1 MRSFVLL
8 LLALAAS
15 PLNVRVCAQKAT
27 IPSVGMHI
35 KKTILMAPG
44 HYSLPTPDTNTIQK
58 QGGVIIIEGNNIV
71 LDLAGVVLDG
81 AGNIHSFAPNQF
93 TGIAIEIKPGSSHI
107 TIKNATIKGYK
118 IGIKADRVEA
128 LTIDNCDLSYNYRDA
143 LKSNFEK
150 EDEEDWMSYHQNETD
165 EWMRYGAGIYIKNCK
180 GAIVTN
186 NTVTNGQCGL
196 MLTSCNDALVT
207 DNNFSF
213 NSGIGIGL
221 YKSSYNNINH
231 NTLDFNVRGYHYK
244 KYRRGQDS
252 AAILVFEQ
260 CNHNIFAYNSAT
272 HSGDGFFLWAGQT
285 TMDTG
290 LGGCNDNFIYGNDFS
305 YAPTNGVEVTFSSN
319 LIMKNTITNC
329 DHGVWGGYSFETDI
343 TDNIFS
349 GNRIAI
355 AIEHGQNINIAL
367 NNFKGDKTGIKLWSR
382 ATQPPDWKYP
392 QFKNTDSKNY
402 YIATN
407 SFENNNT
414 VYDIMGT
421 DSVYLS
427 GNTKTNLAQLYKL
440 GERIHELDT
449 TKENEEV
456 GLDYAVDKRLQKVK
470 ATSTPLTNF
479 PSGLTEMRITNW
491 GPYNFEY
498 PLIWLTNIDSA
509 GLYHFEI
516 LGNMAASWRLQS
528 ISGFTITEPLTGV
541 FPATFTAMPT
551 TNLGTAIATKN
562 IVFEYTGPDY
572 KNVFG
577 VEEKSGS
584 LFKYNAPELH
594 STPRN

>member
-8 LLALAAS
+8 LLTIAAS
-15 PLNVRVCAQKAT
+15 TLNVRLEAQKAT
-27 IPSVGMHI
+27 IPSVGLHI
-35 KKTILMAPG
+35 KKSILVAPG
-44 HYSLPTPDTNTIQK
+44 HYSLPTKDTNSIQK
-58 QGGVIIIEGNNIV
+58 QGGVIIIEGKNIV

-81 AGNIHSFAPNQF
+81 AGNKPLFAPNQF

-107 TIKNATIKGYK
+107 TIKNAIIKGYK
-118 IGIKADRVEA
+118 IGIKADSVEA
-128 LTIDNCDLSYNYRDA
+128 LTIDNCNLSYNYRDA

-150 EDEEDWMSYHQNETD
+150 EDEDDWMSFHQNEKD

-180 GAIVTN
+180 GATITN

-260 CNHNIFAYNSAT
+260 CNHNIFTFNSAT

-329 DHGVWGGYSFETDI
+329 DHGV
-343 TDNIFS
+343 
-349 GNRIAI
+349 
-355 AIEHGQNINIAL
+355 
-367 NNFKGDKTGIKLWSR
+367 
-382 ATQPPDWKYP
+382 
-392 QFKNTDSKNY
+392 
-402 YIATN
+402 
-407 SFENNNT
+407 
-414 VYDIMGT
+414 
-421 DSVYLS
+421 
-427 GNTKTNLAQLYKL
+427 
-440 GERIHELDT
+440 
-449 TKENEEV
+449 
-456 GLDYAVDKRLQKVK
+456 
-470 ATSTPLTNF
+470 
-479 PSGLTEMRITNW
+479 
-491 GPYNFEY
+491 
-498 PLIWLTNIDSA
+498 
-509 GLYHFEI
+509 
-516 LGNMAASWRLQS
+516 
-528 ISGFTITEPLTGV
+528 
-541 FPATFTAMPT
+541 
-551 TNLGTAIATKN
+551 
-562 IVFEYTGPDY
+562 
-572 KNVFG
+572 
-577 VEEKSGS
+577 
-584 LFKYNAPELH
+584 
-594 STPRN
+594 

>member
-1 MRSFVLL
+1 MRSFILL
-8 LLALAAS
+8 IAALVANT
-15 PLNVRVCAQKAT
+15 LNVSVWAQKAT
-27 IPSVGMHI
+27 IPSVGLHI
-35 KKTILMAPG
+35 KKTILVAPG
-44 HYSLPTPDTNTIQK
+44 HYALPTPDTNSIQK
-58 QGGVIIIEGNNIV
+58 QGGVIVIEGKNIV
-71 LDLAGVVLDG
+71 VDLAGVVLDG
-81 AGNIHSFAPNQF
+81 AGNKPAFAPDQF
-93 TGIAIEIKPGSSHI
+93 NGIAIEIKPGSSHI

-118 IGIKADRVEA
+118 IGIKADSVEA

-150 EDEEDWMSYHQNETD
+150 ENEDDWMSFHQNEED
-165 EWMRYGAGIYIKNCK
+165 EWMRYGAGIYIKKCK
-180 GAIVTN
+180 GAIITN

-231 NTLDFNVRGYHYK
+231 NSLDFNVRGYSYK

-349 GNRIAI
+349 DNRIAI
-355 AIEHGQNINIAL
+355 AIEHGQNINVAL

-382 ATQPPDWKYP
+382 ATQPSDWKYP
-392 QFKNTDSKNY
+392 QLKNTDSKNY

-421 DSVYLS
+421 DSIYLS
-427 GNTKTNLAQLYKL
+427 GNNKTNAAQFYKL
-440 GERIHELDT
+440 GERIHELDS

-456 GLDYAVDKRLQKVK
+456 GLDYAIDKRLQKVK
-470 ATSTPLTNF
+470 ATSSPLTSF
-479 PSGLTEMRITNW
+479 RHGLAEMRITNW

-498 PLIWLTNIDSA
+498 PLIWLKSIDSA
-509 GLYHFEI
+509 GLYHFEV
-516 LGNMAASWRLQS
+516 LGNITASWHLKS
-528 ISGFTITEPLTGV
+528 MSGFTIVDSLTGV
-541 FPATFTAMPT
+541 FPAEFTAMPT
-551 TNLGTAIATKN
+551 NNLSTAPITHE

-577 VEEKSGS
+577 QTSKTGS
-584 LFKYNAPELH
+584 LFKFAQKP
-594 STPRN
+594 

>member
-8 LLALAAS
+8 LLAVAATT
-15 PLNVRVCAQKAT
+15 LNVRLEAQKAT
-27 IPSVGMHI
+27 IPSVGLHI

-44 HYSLPTPDTNTIQK
+44 HYSLPTSDTNSIQN
-58 QGGVIIIEGNNIV
+58 QGGVIVIEGKNIV
-71 LDLAGVVLDG
+71 VDLAGVVLNG
-81 AGNIHSFAPNQF
+81 AGKNPTFAPNQF
-93 TGIAIEIKPGSSHI
+93 DGIAIEIKPGSSHI

-143 LKSNFEK
+143 LKSNIEK
-150 EDEEDWMSYHQNETD
+150 EDESDWMSFHNNEND

-180 GAIVTN
+180 GATITN

-231 NTLDFNVRGYHYK
+231 NTLDFNVRGYSYK

-319 LIMKNTITNC
+319 LIMKNTIKEC

-343 TDNIFS
+343 TDNIFE
-349 GNRIAI
+349 GNRIAV

-367 NNFKGDKTGIKLWSR
+367 NRFKNDKTGIKLWSR
-382 ATQPPDWKYP
+382 ETQPSDWKYP
-392 QFKNTDSKNY
+392 KLKNTDSKNY

-421 DSVYLS
+421 DSIYLS
-427 GNTKTNLAQLYKL
+427 GNTKINTGQHYKL
-440 GERIHELDT
+440 GVRIHELDS

-456 GLDYAVDKRLQKVK
+456 GLDYAIDKRLQKVK
-470 ATSTPLTNF
+470 ATSTPLTSF
-479 PSGLTEMRITNW
+479 RHGLEEIRITNW
-491 GPYNFEY
+491 GPYNFDY
-498 PLIWLTNIDSA
+498 PLIWLTNIDST
-509 GLYHFEI
+509 GRYHFEV
-516 LGNMAASWRLQS
+516 LGNITASWRLHS
-528 ISGFTITEPLTGV
+528 MSGFTIVDPLTGV
-541 FPATFTAMPT
+541 FPAVFTAMPT
-551 TNLGTAIATKN
+551 NNLGTAPVNKE
-562 IVFEYTGPDY
+562 IVFEYTGPEY
-572 KNVFG
+572 KNAFG
-577 VEEKSGS
+577 VTQKSGS
-584 LFKYNAPELH
+584 LFSFNTTNLH

>member
-1 MRSFVLL
+1 MRSIVLL
-8 LLALAAS
+8 LLAIAVS
-15 PLNVRVCAQKAT
+15 TLNVRLEAQKGT
-27 IPSVGMHI
+27 IPSVGLHI
-35 KKTILMAPG
+35 KKSILVAPG
-44 HYSLPTPDTNTIQK
+44 HYSLPTKDTNSIQK
-58 QGGVIIIEGNNIV
+58 QGGVIVIEGKNIV

-81 AGNIHSFAPNQF
+81 AGNKPLFAPNQF
-93 TGIAIEIKPGSSHI
+93 TGIAIEIKAGSSHI

-118 IGIKADRVEA
+118 IGIKADSVEA
-128 LTIDNCDLSYNYRDA
+128 LTIDNCDLSYNYREA

-150 EDEEDWMSYHQNETD
+150 ENEDDWMSFHQNEND
-165 EWMRYGAGIYIKNCK
+165 EWMRYGAGLYIKNCK
-180 GAIVTN
+180 GATITN
-186 NTVTNGQCGL
+186 STVTNGQCGL

-231 NTLDFNVRGYHYK
+231 NQLNFNVRGYHYK

-260 CNHNIFAYNSAT
+260 CNHNIFAFNSAT

-290 LGGCNDNFIYGNDFS
+290 VGGCNDNFIYGNDFS

-319 LIMKNTITNC
+319 LIMKNMIKDC

-367 NNFKGDKTGIKLWSR
+367 NSFKGDKTGIKLWSR
-382 ATQPPDWKYP
+382 ETQPADWKYP
-392 QFKNTDSKNY
+392 QLKNTDSKNY

-407 SFENNNT
+407 SFDNHNT

-421 DSVYLS
+421 DSIYLS
-427 GNTKTNLAQLYKL
+427 GNTKINTGQRYKL
-440 GERIHELDT
+440 GARIHEMDS

-456 GLDYAVDKRLQKVK
+456 GLDYAIDKRLQKVK
-470 ATSTPLTNF
+470 ATSTPLTSF
-479 PSGLTEMRITNW
+479 RHGLAEMRITNW

-498 PLIWLTNIDSA
+498 PLIWLTNIDST
-509 GLYHFEI
+509 GCYHFEV
-516 LGNMAASWRLQS
+516 LGNEAASWRLHT
-528 ISGFTITEPLTGV
+528 ISGFSITDSLTGA

-551 TNLGTAIATKN
+551 SSLDSKAATKQ
-562 IVFEYTGPDY
+562 IVFEYTGPEY

-577 VEEKSGS
+577 LTGKTGS
-584 LFKYNAPELH
+584 IFRCANLP
-594 STPRN
+594 

>member
-8 LLALAAS
+8 LLTIAATT
-15 PLNVRVCAQKAT
+15 LNVRLEAQKAT

-35 KKTILMAPG
+35 KKTILVAPG
-44 HYSLPTPDTNTIQK
+44 HYSLPTQDTNSIQK
-58 QGGVIIIEGNNIV
+58 QGGVIIIEGKNIV

-81 AGNIHSFAPNQF
+81 AGPSFMPDQF
-93 TGIAIEIKPGSSHI
+93 SGIAIEIKPGSSHI

-118 IGIKADRVEA
+118 IGIKADSVEA

-150 EDEEDWMSYHQNETD
+150 ENEDDWMSFHQNEKD

-180 GAIVTN
+180 GATITN

-196 MLTSCNDALVT
+196 MLTSCTDALVT

-305 YAPTNGVEVTFSSN
+305 FAPTNGVEVTFSSN
-319 LIMKNTITNC
+319 LIMKNTITHC

-349 GNRIAI
+349 DNRIAI

-382 ATQPPDWKYP
+382 ETQPADWKYP
-392 QFKNTDSKNY
+392 QLKNTDSKNY

-407 SFENNNT
+407 SFDNNNT

-421 DSVYLS
+421 DSIYLS
-427 GNTKTNLAQLYKL
+427 GNTKTNTGQHYKL
-440 GERIHELDT
+440 GERIHEMDS

-456 GLDYAVDKRLQKVK
+456 GLDYAIDKRLQKVK
-470 ATSTPLTNF
+470 AT
-479 PSGLTEMRITNW
+479 W
-491 GPYNFEY
+491 
-498 PLIWLTNIDSA
+498 
-509 GLYHFEI
+509 H
-516 LGNMAASWRLQS
+516 LQS
-528 ISGFTITEPLTGV
+528 ISGFTITDSLTGV
-541 FPATFTAMPT
+541 FPATFTALPIS
-551 TNLGTAIATKN
+551 NLNGVPATKQ

-577 VEEKSGS
+577 ENKKTGS
-584 LFKYNAPELH
+584 LFKYVQKP
-594 STPRN
+594 

>member
-8 LLALAAS
+8 LLAIAVS
-15 PLNVRVCAQKAT
+15 TLNVRLEAQKGT
-27 IPSVGMHI
+27 IPSVGLHI
-35 KKTILMAPG
+35 KKSILVAPG
-44 HYSLPTPDTNTIQK
+44 HYSLPTKDTNSIQK
-58 QGGVIIIEGNNIV
+58 QGGVIIIEGKNIV

-81 AGNIHSFAPNQF
+81 AGNKPLFAPNQF
-93 TGIAIEIKPGSSHI
+93 TGIAIEIKAGSSHI

-118 IGIKADRVEA
+118 IGIKADSVEA

-150 EDEEDWMSYHQNETD
+150 ENEDDWMSFHQNEKD

-180 GAIVTN
+180 GATITN

-231 NTLDFNVRGYHYK
+231 NQLDFNVRGYHYK

-260 CNHNIFAYNSAT
+260 CNHNIFAFNSAT

-382 ATQPPDWKYP
+382 ETQPADWKYP
-392 QFKNTDSKNY
+392 QLKNTDSKNY

-407 SFENNNT
+407 SFDNHNT

-421 DSVYLS
+421 DSIYLS
-427 GNTKTNLAQLYKL
+427 GNTKINTGQCYKL
-440 GERIHELDT
+440 GARIHEMDS

-470 ATSTPLTNF
+470 ATSTPLSTF
-479 PSGLTEMRITNW
+479 RHGLEEMRITNW

-498 PLIWLTNIDSA
+498 PLIWLTNIDST
-509 GLYHFEI
+509 GRYHFEV
-516 LGNMAASWRLQS
+516 LGNEAASWRLHS
-528 ISGFTITEPLTGV
+528 ISGFTIIDSLTGA
-541 FPATFTAMPT
+541 FPAVFTALPT
-551 TNLGTAIATKN
+551 NNLNAVPAPKE

-572 KNVFG
+572 KNAFG
-577 VEEKSGS
+577 VTEKTGS
-584 LFKYNAPELH
+584 LFKYTQKP
-594 STPRN
+594 

>member
-8 LLALAAS
+8 IITIVATT
-15 PLNVRVCAQKAT
+15 LNVSVWAQKAT

-35 KKTILMAPG
+35 KKTILVAPG
-44 HYSLPTPDTNTIQK
+44 HYALPTIDTNTIQK
-58 QGGVIIIEGNNIV
+58 QSGVIVIEGKNIV
-71 LDLAGVVLDG
+71 VDLVGVVIDG
-81 AGNIHSFAPNQF
+81 AGNKSSFAPNQF
-93 TGIAIEIKPGSSHI
+93 NGIAIEIKPGSSNI

-118 IGIKADRVEA
+118 IGIKADSVEA

-143 LKSNFEK
+143 LKSGFEK
-150 EDEEDWMSYHQNETD
+150 EDESDWMSFHNNEND
-165 EWMRYGAGIYIKNCK
+165 EWMRYGAGLYLKNCK
-180 GAIVTN
+180 GATITN

-231 NTLDFNVRGYHYK
+231 NQLDFNVRGYSYK

-260 CNHNIFAYNSAT
+260 CNHNIFAFNSAT

-290 LGGCNDNFIYGNDFS
+290 VGGCNDNFIYGNDFS

-319 LIMKNTITNC
+319 LIMKNIITNC
-329 DHGVWGGYSFETDI
+329 DHGVWGGYSYETDI

-367 NNFKGDKTGIKLWSR
+367 NHFKNDKTGIKLWSR
-382 ATQPPDWKYP
+382 ETQPSDWKYP
-392 QFKNTDSKNY
+392 QLKNTDSKNY

-407 SFENNNT
+407 SFENNST
-414 VYDIMGT
+414 VYDILGT
-421 DSVYLS
+421 DSIYLS
-427 GNTKTNLAQLYKL
+427 GNIKINTGQRYKL
-440 GERIHELDT
+440 GVRIHELDS

-456 GLDYAVDKRLQKVK
+456 ALDYAIDKRLQKVK
-470 ATSTPLTNF
+470 ATSIPLTHF
-479 PSGLTEMRITNW
+479 PVGLQEMRITNW

-498 PLIWLTNIDSA
+498 PLVWLTNIDST
-509 GLYHFEI
+509 GRYHFEV
-516 LGNMAASWRLQS
+516 LGNLTASWRLHS
-528 ISGFTITEPLTGV
+528 ISGFTIVDSLTGV
-541 FPATFTAMPT
+541 FPAVFTAIPT
-551 TNLGTAIATKN
+551 KGSARSIA
-562 IVFEYTGPDY
+562 FEYNGPDY
-572 KNVFG
+572 KNQFG
-577 VEEKSGS
+577 VTEKTRS
-584 LFKYNAPELH
+584 LFGYNLSDLH
-594 STPRN
+594 PTPRD

>member
-8 LLALAAS
+8 LLAIAVS
-15 PLNVRVCAQKAT
+15 TLNVRLEAQKGT
-27 IPSVGMHI
+27 IPSVGLHI
-35 KKTILMAPG
+35 KKSILVAPG
-44 HYSLPTPDTNTIQK
+44 HYSLPTKDTNSIQK
-58 QGGVIIIEGNNIV
+58 QGGVIIIEGKNIV

-81 AGNIHSFAPNQF
+81 AGPSFMPDQF
-93 TGIAIEIKPGSSHI
+93 AGIAIEIKPGSSHI

-118 IGIKADRVEA
+118 IGIKADSVEA

-150 EDEEDWMSYHQNETD
+150 ENEDDWMSFHQNEKD

-180 GAIVTN
+180 GATITN

-231 NTLDFNVRGYHYK
+231 NTLDFNVRGYSFK

-260 CNHNIFAYNSAT
+260 CNHNIFAFNSAT

-319 LIMKNTITNC
+319 LIRKNTITHC

-382 ATQPPDWKYP
+382 ETQPADWKYP
-392 QFKNTDSKNY
+392 QLKNTESKNY

-407 SFENNNT
+407 SFDNNNT

-421 DSVYLS
+421 DSIYLS
-427 GNTKTNLAQLYKL
+427 GNTKTNTGQRYKL
-440 GERIHELDT
+440 GERIHEMDS

-456 GLDYAVDKRLQKVK
+456 GLDYALDKRLQKVK

-479 PSGLTEMRITNW
+479 RHGLTEMRITNW

-498 PLIWLTNIDSA
+498 PLIWLTNIDST
-509 GLYHFEI
+509 GRYHFEV
-516 LGNMAASWRLQS
+516 LGNIAASWRLHT
-528 ISGFTITEPLTGV
+528 ISGFSITDSLTGA

-551 TNLGTAIATKN
+551 SSLDSKAATKQ
-562 IVFEYTGPDY
+562 IIFEYTGPDY

-577 VEEKSGS
+577 LTGKTGS
-584 LFKYNAPELH
+584 TFRCANLPL
-594 STPRN
+594 

>member
-8 LLALAAS
+8 IIAFVATT
-15 PLNVRVCAQKAT
+15 LNVSVWAQKAP
-27 IPSVGMHI
+27 IPSVGMRI
-35 KKTILMAPG
+35 TKSIIMAPG
-44 HYSLPTPDTNTIQK
+44 FYSLPSSDTNTIQK
-58 QGGVIIIEGNNIV
+58 QGGVIVIEGKNIV
-71 LDLAGVVLDG
+71 VDLAGVVLDG
-81 AGNIHSFAPNQF
+81 AGNKSSFAPDQF

-107 TIKNATIKGYK
+107 TIKNASIKGYK
-118 IGIKADRVEA
+118 IGIKADSVEA

-150 EDEEDWMSYHQNETD
+150 EDESDWMSFHNNEND
-165 EWMRYGAGIYIKNCK
+165 EWMRYGAGLYLKNCK
-180 GAIVTN
+180 GATITN

-196 MLTSCNDALVT
+196 MLTSCNNSLIT

-231 NTLDFNVRGYHYK
+231 NQLDFNVRGFSYK

-260 CNHNIFAYNSAT
+260 CNHNIFAFNSAT

-290 LGGCNDNFIYGNDFS
+290 IGGCNDNFIYGNDFS

-319 LIMKNTITNC
+319 LIMKNIITNC
-329 DHGVWGGYSFETDI
+329 DHGVWGGYSYETDI

-367 NNFKGDKTGIKLWSR
+367 NIFKGDKTGIKLWSR
-382 ATQPPDWKYP
+382 ETQPPDWKFA
-392 QFKNTDSKNY
+392 QLKNTDSKNY

-421 DSVYLS
+421 DSIYLS
-427 GNTKTNLAQLYKL
+427 GNTKTNTGQRYKL
-440 GERIHELDT
+440 GARIHELDS

-456 GLDYAVDKRLQKVK
+456 GLDYAIDKRLQKVK
-470 ATSTPLTNF
+470 ATSVPLTHF
-479 PSGLTEMRITNW
+479 PAGLEEIRITNW

-498 PLIWLTNIDSA
+498 PLVWLKRIDST
-509 GLYHFEI
+509 GLYHFEV
-516 LGNMAASWRLQS
+516 LGNITASWRLHS
-528 ISGFTITEPLTGV
+528 MSGFTIVDPLTGV
-541 FPATFTAMPT
+541 FPAVFTAMPT
-551 TNLGTAIATKN
+551 INTGATNISRN

-572 KNVFG
+572 KNQFG
-577 VEEKSGS
+577 INEKNGS
-584 LFKYNAPELH
+584 LFGYNKHLLH
-594 STPRN
+594 PTPRD

>member
-8 LLALAAS
+8 IITIVATT
-15 PLNVRVCAQKAT
+15 LNVSVWAQKAT

-35 KKTILMAPG
+35 KKTILVAPG
-44 HYSLPTPDTNTIQK
+44 HYALPTIDTNTIQK
-58 QGGVIIIEGNNIV
+58 QSGVIVIEGKNIV
-71 LDLAGVVLDG
+71 VDLVGVVIDG
-81 AGNIHSFAPNQF
+81 AGNKSSFAPNQF
-93 TGIAIEIKPGSSHI
+93 NGIAIEIKPGSSNI

-118 IGIKADRVEA
+118 IGIKADSVEA

-143 LKSNFEK
+143 LKSGFEK
-150 EDEEDWMSYHQNETD
+150 EDESDWMSFHNNEND
-165 EWMRYGAGIYIKNCK
+165 EWMRYGAGLYLKNCK
-180 GAIVTN
+180 GATITN

-231 NTLDFNVRGYHYK
+231 NQLDFNVRGYSYK

-290 LGGCNDNFIYGNDFS
+290 VGGCNDNFIYGNDFS

-319 LIMKNTITNC
+319 LIMKNIITNC
-329 DHGVWGGYSFETDI
+329 DHGVWGGYSYETDI

-349 GNRIAI
+349 GSRIAI

-367 NNFKGDKTGIKLWSR
+367 NSFKGDKTGIKLWSR
-382 ATQPPDWKYP
+382 ETQPPDWKFA
-392 QFKNTDSKNY
+392 QLKNTDSKNY

-421 DSVYLS
+421 DSIYLS
-427 GNTKTNLAQLYKL
+427 GNTKINTAQQYKL
-440 GERIHELDT
+440 GARIHELDS

-456 GLDYAVDKRLQKVK
+456 GLDYAIDKRLQKVK
-470 ATSTPLTNF
+470 ATSIPLSHF
-479 PSGLTEMRITNW
+479 PVGLQEMRITNW

-498 PLIWLTNIDSA
+498 PIIWLTNIDST
-509 GLYHFEI
+509 GLYHFEV
-516 LGNMAASWRLQS
+516 LGNITASWRLQS
-528 ISGFTITEPLTGV
+528 ISGFTIIDSLTGV
-541 FPATFTAMPT
+541 FPAVFTAMPT
-551 TNLGTAIATKN
+551 NNLGTAPVNKE

-572 KNVFG
+572 TNVFG
-577 VEEKSGS
+577 IGEKSGR
-584 LFKYNAPELH
+584 LFRYDATRLP
-594 STPRN
+594 STTTN

>member
-1 MRSFVLL
+1 
-8 LLALAAS
+8 
-15 PLNVRVCAQKAT
+15 
-27 IPSVGMHI
+27 
-35 KKTILMAPG
+35 MAPG

-71 LDLAGVVLDG
+71 LDLAGVILDG
-81 AGNIHSFAPNQF
+81 AGNNPSFAPNQF

-196 MLTSCNDALVT
+196 MLTSCNDALVS

-231 NTLDFNVRGYHYK
+231 NQLDFNVRGYHYK

-349 GNRIAI
+349 SNRIAI

-421 DSVYLS
+421 DSIYLS
-427 GNTKTNLAQLYKL
+427 GNTKTNVAQLYKL

-479 PSGLTEMRITNW
+479 RSGLTEMRITNW

-498 PLIWLTNIDSA
+498 PLIWLANIDSA
-509 GLYHFEI
+509 GNYHFEV
-516 LGNMAASWRLQS
+516 LGKEAASWRLQS
-528 ISGFTITEPLTGV
+528 ISGFTITDSLTGV
-541 FPATFTAMPT
+541 FPAVFTALPT
-551 TNLGTAIATKN
+551 NNLGNVTAPKN

-572 KNVFG
+572 KNQFG

>member
-8 LLALAAS
+8 IIAFVATT
-15 PLNVRVCAQKAT
+15 LNVSVWAQKAP
-27 IPSVGMHI
+27 IPSVGMRI
-35 KKTILMAPG
+35 TKSIIMAPG
-44 HYSLPTPDTNTIQK
+44 FYSLPSSDTNTIQK
-58 QGGVIIIEGNNIV
+58 QGGVIVIEGKNIV
-71 LDLAGVVLDG
+71 VDLAGVVLDG
-81 AGNIHSFAPNQF
+81 AGNKSSFAPDQF
-93 TGIAIEIKPGSSHI
+93 TGIAIEIKLGSSHI

-118 IGIKADRVEA
+118 IGIKADHVEA

-150 EDEEDWMSYHQNETD
+150 EDESDWMSFHNNEND
-165 EWMRYGAGIYIKNCK
+165 EWMRYGAGLYLKNCK
-180 GAIVTN
+180 GATITN

-196 MLTSCNDALVT
+196 MLTSCNNALIT

-231 NTLDFNVRGYHYK
+231 NQLDFNVRGFSYK

-260 CNHNIFAYNSAT
+260 CNHNIFAFNSAT

-290 LGGCNDNFIYGNDFS
+290 IGGCNDNFIYGNDFS

-319 LIMKNTITNC
+319 LIMKNIITNC
-329 DHGVWGGYSFETDI
+329 DHGVWGGYSYETDI

-367 NNFKGDKTGIKLWSR
+367 NRFKGDKTGIKLWSR
-382 ATQPPDWKYP
+382 ETQPPDWKFA
-392 QFKNTDSKNY
+392 QLKNTASKNY

-421 DSVYLS
+421 DSIYLS
-427 GNTKTNLAQLYKL
+427 GNTKINTAQQYKL
-440 GERIHELDT
+440 GARIHELDS

-456 GLDYAVDKRLQKVK
+456 GLDYAIDKRLQKVK
-470 ATSTPLTNF
+470 ATSVPLTSF
-479 PSGLTEMRITNW
+479 RHGLEEIRITNW

-498 PLIWLTNIDSA
+498 PLVWLKSIDST
-509 GLYHFEI
+509 GLYHFEV
-516 LGNMAASWRLQS
+516 LGSITASWRLHS
-528 ISGFTITEPLTGV
+528 MNGFTIVDSLTGV
-541 FPATFTAMPT
+541 FPATFTALPT
-551 TNLGTAIATKN
+551 SNTGAATTTKN

-572 KNVFG
+572 TNQFG
-577 VEEKSGS
+577 VTQKSGS
-584 LFKYNAPELH
+584 LFSFNSNNLPPTTTH
-594 STPRN
+594 

>member
-8 LLALAAS
+8 LLAIAVS
-15 PLNVRVCAQKAT
+15 TLNVRLEAQKGT
-27 IPSVGMHI
+27 IPSVGLHI
-35 KKTILMAPG
+35 KKSILVAPG
-44 HYSLPTPDTNTIQK
+44 HYSLPTKDTNSIQK
-58 QGGVIIIEGNNIV
+58 QGGVIVIEGKNIV

-81 AGNIHSFAPNQF
+81 AGNKPLFAPNQF
-93 TGIAIEIKPGSSHI
+93 TGIAIEIKAGSSHI

-118 IGIKADRVEA
+118 IGIKADSVEA
-128 LTIDNCDLSYNYRDA
+128 LTIDNCDLSYNYREA

-150 EDEEDWMSYHQNETD
+150 ENEDDWMSFHQNEND
-165 EWMRYGAGIYIKNCK
+165 EWMRYGAGLYIKNCK
-180 GAIVTN
+180 GATITN

-231 NTLDFNVRGYHYK
+231 NQLDFNVRGYHYK

-260 CNHNIFAYNSAT
+260 CNHNIFAFNSAT

-290 LGGCNDNFIYGNDFS
+290 VGGCNDNFIYGNDFS

-319 LIMKNTITNC
+319 LIMKNMIKDC

-343 TDNIFS
+343 ADNIFS

-367 NNFKGDKTGIKLWSR
+367 NSFKGDKTGIKLWSR
-382 ATQPPDWKYP
+382 ETQPADWKYP
-392 QFKNTDSKNY
+392 QLKNTDSKNY

-407 SFENNNT
+407 SFDNHNT

-421 DSVYLS
+421 DSIYLS
-427 GNTKTNLAQLYKL
+427 GNTKINTGQRYKL
-440 GERIHELDT
+440 GARIHEMDS

-456 GLDYAVDKRLQKVK
+456 GLDYAIDKRLQKVK
-470 ATSTPLTNF
+470 ATSTPLTSF
-479 PSGLTEMRITNW
+479 RHGLAEMRITNW

-498 PLIWLTNIDSA
+498 PLIWLTNIDST
-509 GLYHFEI
+509 GRYHFEV
-516 LGNMAASWRLQS
+516 LGNEAASWRLHT
-528 ISGFTITEPLTGV
+528 ISGFSITDSLTGA

-551 TNLGTAIATKN
+551 SSLDSKAATKQ
-562 IVFEYTGPDY
+562 IVFEYTGPEY

-577 VEEKSGS
+577 LTGKTGS
-584 LFKYNAPELH
+584 IFRCANLP
-594 STPRN
+594 

>member
-8 LLALAAS
+8 LLAITATT
-15 PLNVRVCAQKAT
+15 LNVRLEAQKAT
-27 IPSVGMHI
+27 IPSVGLHI
-35 KKTILMAPG
+35 KKSILVAPG
-44 HYSLPTPDTNTIQK
+44 HYSLASADTNSIQK
-58 QGGVIIIEGNNIV
+58 QGGVIIIEGKNIV

-81 AGNIHSFAPNQF
+81 ASNKTPFTPDQF
-93 TGIAIEIKPGSSHI
+93 DGIAIEIKPGSSHI

-118 IGIKADRVEA
+118 IGIKADSVEA
-128 LTIDNCDLSYNYRDA
+128 LTIDNCDLSYNYREA
-143 LKSNFEK
+143 LKSNIEK
-150 EDEEDWMSYHQNETD
+150 EDESDWMSFHNNEND
-165 EWMRYGAGIYIKNCK
+165 EWMRYGAGIYLTNCK
-180 GAIVTN
+180 NAVITE

-196 MLTSCNDALVT
+196 MLTRCNNALVT

-231 NTLDFNVRGYHYK
+231 NQLDFNVRGYSYK

-252 AAILVFEQ
+252 AALLVFEQ

-290 LGGCNDNFIYGNDFS
+290 VGGCNDNFIYGNDFS

-319 LIMKNTITNC
+319 LIMKNTIKDC

-367 NNFKGDKTGIKLWSR
+367 NRFKGDKTGIKLWSR
-382 ATQPPDWKYP
+382 AVQPADWKFA
-392 QFKNTDSKNY
+392 QIKNTDSKNY

-421 DSVYLS
+421 DSIYLS
-427 GNTKTNLAQLYKL
+427 GNIKTNSAQLYKL
-440 GERIHELDT
+440 GVRIHELDS

-456 GLDYAVDKRLQKVK
+456 GLDYAIDKRLQKVK
-470 ATSTPLTNF
+470 ATSTPLTHF
-479 PSGLTEMRITNW
+479 PNGLQEMRITNW

-498 PLIWLTNIDSA
+498 PLIWLTNIDST
-509 GLYHFEI
+509 GKYHFEV
-516 LGNMAASWRLQS
+516 LGLQTASWRLHNV
-528 ISGFTITEPLTGV
+528 SGFTIIDHLTGV
-541 FPATFTAMPT
+541 FPATFTAVPT
-551 TNLGTAIATKN
+551 FNTGATNISRN

-572 KNVFG
+572 KNAFG
-577 VEEKSGS
+577 VVLKSGS
-584 LFKYNAPELH
+584 LFSCNNLP
-594 STPRN
+594 

>member
-1 MRSFVLL
+1 
-8 LLALAAS
+8 
-15 PLNVRVCAQKAT
+15 
-27 IPSVGMHI
+27 
-35 KKTILMAPG
+35 
-44 HYSLPTPDTNTIQK
+44 
-58 QGGVIIIEGNNIV
+58 
-71 LDLAGVVLDG
+71 
-81 AGNIHSFAPNQF
+81 
-93 TGIAIEIKPGSSHI
+93 
-107 TIKNATIKGYK
+107 ATIKGYK
-118 IGIKADRVEA
+118 IGIKADSVEA

-143 LKSNFEK
+143 LKSSFEK
-150 EDEEDWMSYHQNETD
+150 EDEDDWMSFHNNEND
-165 EWMRYGAGIYIKNCK
+165 EWMRYGAGIYVTNCK
-180 GAIVTN
+180 NAVITE

-196 MLTSCNDALVT
+196 MLTSCNNALVT

-231 NTLDFNVRGYHYK
+231 NRLDFNVRGYSYK

-260 CNHNIFAYNSAT
+260 CNHNIFAFNSAT

-290 LGGCNDNFIYGNDFS
+290 VGGCNDNFIYGNDFS

-319 LIMKNTITNC
+319 LIMKNTIKDC

-349 GNRIAI
+349 GNRIAV

-367 NNFKGDKTGIKLWSR
+367 NRFKNDKTGIKLWSR
-382 ATQPPDWKYP
+382 ETQPSDWKFA
-392 QFKNTDSKNY
+392 QLKNTDSKNY

-421 DSVYLS
+421 DSIYLS
-427 GNTKTNLAQLYKL
+427 GNTKTNTGQRYKL
-440 GERIHELDT
+440 GARIHELDS

-456 GLDYAVDKRLQKVK
+456 GLDYAIDKRLQKVK
-470 ATSTPLTNF
+470 ATSTPLTHF
-479 PSGLTEMRITNW
+479 PAGLQEMRITNW

-498 PLIWLTNIDSA
+498 PLIWLTKIDST
-509 GLYHFEI
+509 GLYHFEVLASI
-516 LGNMAASWRLQS
+516 TASWRLHS
-528 ISGFTITEPLTGV
+528 VNGFTIINHLTGV
-541 FPATFTAMPT
+541 FPAVFTAVPT
-551 TNLGTAIATKN
+551 NNTTTTSMNRS

-572 KNVFG
+572 KNAFG
-577 VEEKSGS
+577 VTQQTGS
-584 LFKYNAPELH
+584 LFSWTNLP
-594 STPRN
+594 

>member
-8 LLALAAS
+8 LLAIAVS
-15 PLNVRVCAQKAT
+15 TLNVRLEAQKGT
-27 IPSVGMHI
+27 IPSVGLHI
-35 KKTILMAPG
+35 KKSILVAPG
-44 HYSLPTPDTNTIQK
+44 HYSLPTKDTNSIQK
-58 QGGVIIIEGNNIV
+58 QGGVIVIEGKNIV

-81 AGNIHSFAPNQF
+81 AGNKPLFAPNQF
-93 TGIAIEIKPGSSHI
+93 TGIAIEIKAGSSHI

-118 IGIKADRVEA
+118 IGIKADSVEA
-128 LTIDNCDLSYNYRDA
+128 LTIDNCDLSYNYREA

-150 EDEEDWMSYHQNETD
+150 ENEDDWMSFHQNEND
-165 EWMRYGAGIYIKNCK
+165 EWMRYGAGLYIKNCK
-180 GAIVTN
+180 GATITN
-186 NTVTNGQCGL
+186 STVTNGQCGL

-231 NTLDFNVRGYHYK
+231 NQLDFNVRGYHYK

-260 CNHNIFAYNSAT
+260 CNHNIFAFNSAT

-290 LGGCNDNFIYGNDFS
+290 VGGCNDNFIYGNDFS

-319 LIMKNTITNC
+319 LIMKNMIKDC

-367 NNFKGDKTGIKLWSR
+367 NSFKGDKTGIKLWSR
-382 ATQPPDWKYP
+382 ETQPADWKYP
-392 QFKNTDSKNY
+392 QLKNTDSKNY

-407 SFENNNT
+407 SFDNHNT

-421 DSVYLS
+421 DSIYLS
-427 GNTKTNLAQLYKL
+427 GNTKINTGQRYKL
-440 GERIHELDT
+440 GARIHEMDS

-456 GLDYAVDKRLQKVK
+456 GLDYAIDKRLQKVK
-470 ATSTPLTNF
+470 ATSTPLTSF
-479 PSGLTEMRITNW
+479 RHGLAEMRITNW

-498 PLIWLTNIDSA
+498 PLIWLTNIDST
-509 GLYHFEI
+509 GRYHFEV
-516 LGNMAASWRLQS
+516 LGNEAASWRLHT
-528 ISGFTITEPLTGV
+528 ISGFSITDSLTGA

-551 TNLGTAIATKN
+551 SSLDSKAATKQ
-562 IVFEYTGPDY
+562 IVFEYTGPEY

-577 VEEKSGS
+577 LTGKTGAF
-584 LFKYNAPELH
+584 LDALIYH
-594 STPRN
+594 

>member
-8 LLALAAS
+8 LLAIAATT
-15 PLNVRVCAQKAT
+15 LNVRLEAQKAT
-27 IPSVGMHI
+27 IPSVGLHI
-35 KKTILMAPG
+35 KKSILVAPG
-44 HYSLPTPDTNTIQK
+44 HYSLPTKDTNTIQK
-58 QGGVIIIEGNNIV
+58 QGGVIIIEGKNIV

-81 AGNIHSFAPNQF
+81 AGNTPSFAPNQF

-107 TIKNATIKGYK
+107 TIKNAIIKGYK
-118 IGIKADRVEA
+118 IGIKADSVEA
-128 LTIDNCDLSYNYRDA
+128 LTIDNCNLSYNYRDA

-150 EDEEDWMSYHQNETD
+150 EDEDDWMSFHQNEKD
-165 EWMRYGAGIYIKNCK
+165 EWMRYGTGIYIKNCK
-180 GAIVTN
+180 GATITN

-260 CNHNIFAYNSAT
+260 CNHNIFAFNSAT

-367 NNFKGDKTGIKLWSR
+367 NSFKGDKTGIKLWSR
-382 ATQPPDWKYP
+382 ETQPADWKYP
-392 QFKNTDSKNY
+392 QLKNTESKNY

-407 SFENNNT
+407 SFNNNNT
-414 VYDIMGT
+414 VYEIMGT
-421 DSVYLS
+421 DSIYLS
-427 GNTKTNLAQLYKL
+427 GNTKTNTGQRYKL
-440 GERIHELDT
+440 GGRIHEMDS

-456 GLDYAVDKRLQKVK
+456 GLDYAIDKRLQKVK
-470 ATSTPLTNF
+470 ATSTPLTSF
-479 PSGLTEMRITNW
+479 RHGLEEMRITNW

-498 PLIWLTNIDSA
+498 PLIWLTNIDST
-509 GLYHFEI
+509 GRYHFEV
-516 LGNMAASWRLQS
+516 LGNEAASWRLYS
-528 ISGFTITEPLTGV
+528 ISGFTIIDSLTGA
-541 FPATFTAMPT
+541 FPATFTAVPIS
-551 TNLGTAIATKN
+551 NLDAKTATKN

-572 KNVFG
+572 KNTFG
-577 VEEKSGS
+577 VTEKSGS
-584 LFKYNAPELH
+584 LFSFNTTNLH

>member
-1 MRSFVLL
+1 MRSFIFLIA
-8 LLALAAS
+8 ALVANT
-15 PLNVRVCAQKAT
+15 LNVSVWAQKAP
-27 IPSVGMHI
+27 IPSVGMRI
-35 KKTILMAPG
+35 TKSIIMAPG
-44 HYSLPTPDTNTIQK
+44 FYSLPSSDTNTIQK
-58 QGGVIIIEGNNIV
+58 QGGVIVIEGKNIV
-71 LDLAGVVLDG
+71 VDLAGVVLDG
-81 AGNIHSFAPNQF
+81 AGNKSSFAPDQF

-107 TIKNATIKGYK
+107 TIKNASIKGYK
-118 IGIKADRVEA
+118 IGIKADSVEA

-150 EDEEDWMSYHQNETD
+150 EDESDWMSFHNNEND
-165 EWMRYGAGIYIKNCK
+165 EWMRYGAGLYLKNCK
-180 GAIVTN
+180 GATITN

-196 MLTSCNDALVT
+196 MLTSCNNSLIT

-231 NTLDFNVRGYHYK
+231 NQLDFNVRGFSYK

-260 CNHNIFAYNSAT
+260 CNHNIFAFNSAT

-290 LGGCNDNFIYGNDFS
+290 IGGCNDNFIYGNDFS

-319 LIMKNTITNC
+319 LIMKNIITNC
-329 DHGVWGGYSFETDI
+329 DHGVWGGYSYETDI

-367 NNFKGDKTGIKLWSR
+367 NIFKGDKTGIKLWSR
-382 ATQPPDWKYP
+382 ETQPPDWKFA
-392 QFKNTDSKNY
+392 QLKNTDSKNY

-421 DSVYLS
+421 DSIYLS
-427 GNTKTNLAQLYKL
+427 GNTKTNTGQRYKL
-440 GERIHELDT
+440 GARIHELDS

-456 GLDYAVDKRLQKVK
+456 GLDYAIDKRLQKVK
-470 ATSTPLTNF
+470 ATSVPLTHF
-479 PSGLTEMRITNW
+479 PAGLEEIRITNW

-498 PLIWLTNIDSA
+498 PLVWLKGIDST
-509 GLYHFEI
+509 GLYHFEV
-516 LGNMAASWRLQS
+516 LGSITASWRLHS
-528 ISGFTITEPLTGV
+528 MNGFTIVDSLTGV
-541 FPATFTAMPT
+541 FPATFTALPIINMGAT
-551 TNLGTAIATKN
+551 TISRN

-572 KNVFG
+572 KNQFG
-577 VEEKSGS
+577 VDEKSGS
-584 LFKYNAPELH
+584 LFGYNK
-594 STPRN
+594 

>member
-8 LLALAAS
+8 IITIVATT
-15 PLNVRVCAQKAT
+15 LNVSVWAQKAT
-27 IPSVGMHI
+27 IPSVGMRI
-35 KKTILMAPG
+35 TKSIVVAPG
-44 HYSLPTPDTNTIQK
+44 HYSLSSSDTNTVQK
-58 QGGVIIIEGNNIV
+58 QGGVIVIEGKNIV

-81 AGNIHSFAPNQF
+81 AGNKSSFAPDQF
-93 TGIAIEIKPGSSHI
+93 NGIAIEIKPGSSHI

-118 IGIKADRVEA
+118 IGIKADNVEA

-143 LKSNFEK
+143 LKSGFEK
-150 EDEEDWMSYHQNETD
+150 EDESDWMSFHNNEND
-165 EWMRYGAGIYIKNCK
+165 EWMRYGASLYLKNCK
-180 GAIVTN
+180 GATITN

-231 NTLDFNVRGYHYK
+231 NTLDFNVRGYSYK

-290 LGGCNDNFIYGNDFS
+290 VGGCNDNFIYGNDFS

-319 LIMKNTITNC
+319 LIMKNTIKDC

-349 GNRIAI
+349 CNRIAI

-367 NNFKGDKTGIKLWSR
+367 NRFKNDKTGIKLWSR
-382 ATQPPDWKYP
+382 ETQPSDWKFA
-392 QFKNTDSKNY
+392 QLKNTDSKNY

-421 DSVYLS
+421 DSIYLS
-427 GNTKTNLAQLYKL
+427 GNTKTNTGQRYTL
-440 GERIHELDT
+440 GVRIHELDS

-456 GLDYAVDKRLQKVK
+456 GLDYAIDKRLQKVK
-470 ATSTPLTNF
+470 ATSTPLTSF
-479 PSGLTEMRITNW
+479 RHGLEEIRITNW
-491 GPYNFEY
+491 GPYNFDY
-498 PLIWLTNIDSA
+498 PLIWLTNIDST
-509 GLYHFEI
+509 GRYHFEV
-516 LGNMAASWRLQS
+516 LGNEAASWRLHS
-528 ISGFTITEPLTGV
+528 ISGFTMIDNLSGA
-541 FPATFTAMPT
+541 FPATFTAVPINNSDSKT
-551 TNLGTAIATKN
+551 ATKN
-562 IVFEYTGPDY
+562 IVFEYTGPEY
-572 KNVFG
+572 KNAFG
-577 VEEKSGS
+577 VTQKSGS
-584 LFKYNAPELH
+584 LFSFNSNKLPPTTTH
-594 STPRN
+594 